1 MAKHTQLYDYKAKEP
16 VLLGGTHSQFSTDDG
31 VTWLPLK
38 GAQEL
43 GDIGDIAESVECTTI
58 DDDRKVY
65 CGGLKD
71 SAEKELTIY
80 YYDDDADQQALIAAA
95 EAQQTVRIRH
105 QWPNGT
111 RATYDLKLLGYQIM
125 SGSADGFMQL
135 KFSGRQASDVVWS
148 NADLAEQTQNSEEE
162 GE

>member
-1 MAKHTQLYDYKAKEP
+1 M
-16 VLLGGTHSQFSTDDG
+16 
-31 VTWLPLK
+31 
-38 GAQEL
+38 QEL

-58 DDDRKVY
+58 DDDRKRY

-71 SAEKELTIY
+71 SSEKELTIY
-80 YYDDDADQQALIAAA
+80 FYDDDADQKALIVAAK
-95 EAQQTVRIRH
+95 AQQTVRIRH

-111 RATYDLKLLGYQIM
+111 IASYDLKLLGYQIM

-135 KFSGRQASDVVWS
+135 KVSGRQASDVVWS
-148 NADLAEQTQNSEEE
+148 NAENEEQTGKG

>member
-1 MAKHTQLYDYKAKEP
+1 MANHAQLYDYKAKEP
-16 VLLGGTHSQFSTDDG
+16 VLLGGTHSQFSTDEG
-31 VTWLPLK
+31 VTWIPLK
-38 GAQEL
+38 GAREL

-80 YYDDDADQQALIAAA
+80 YYDDDADQKALIAAA
-95 EAQQTVRIRH
+95 EAQETVRIRH

-125 SGSADGFMQL
+125 SGTADGFMQL
-135 KFSGRQASDVVWS
+135 KVSGRQASDVSWS
-148 NADLAEQTQNSEEE
+148 NADAEQ
-162 GE
+162 GD

>member
-1 MAKHTQLYDYKAKEP
+1 MAQHTELYDYEPKEP
-16 VLLGGTHSQFSTDDG
+16 VLLGGTHSQFSTDG
-31 VTWLPLK
+31 SITWKALR

-58 DDDRKVY
+58 DDDRKRY

-71 SAEKELTIY
+71 SSEKELTIY
-80 YYDDDADQQALIAAA
+80 FYDDDADQKALIAAA
-95 EAQQTVRIRH
+95 KAQQIVRIRH

-125 SGSADGFMQL
+125 SGSADGFIQL
-135 KFSGRQASDVVWS
+135 KVSGRQASDVVWT
-148 NADLAEQTQNSEEE
+148 NADDEPANEDD

>member
-1 MAKHTQLYDYKAKEP
+1 MAQHTELYDYEPREP
-16 VLLGGTHSQFSTDDG
+16 VLLGGTHSQFSTDG
-31 VTWLPLK
+31 GNTWTPLK

-43 GDIGDIAESVECTTI
+43 GDIAESVECTTI
-58 DDDRKVY
+58 DDDRKRY

-71 SAEKELTIY
+71 SSEKELTIY
-80 YYDDDADQQALIAAA
+80 FYDDDADQKALIAAA
-95 EAQQTVRIRH
+95 KAQLIVRIRH
-105 QWPNGT
+105 QWPNGA

-135 KFSGRQASDVVWS
+135 KVSGRQASDVIWS
-148 NADLAEQTQNSEEE
+148 TADDENE

>member
-1 MAKHTQLYDYKAKEP
+1 MAQHTQLYDYEPKEP
-16 VLLGGTHSQFSTDDG
+16 VLLGGTHSQFSTDGG
-31 VTWLPLK
+31 VTWKALR

-58 DDDRKVY
+58 DDDRKRY

-71 SAEKELTIY
+71 SSEKELTIY
-80 YYDDDADQQALIAAA
+80 FYDDDEDQNALIAAA
-95 EAQQTVRIRH
+95 KAQQIVRIRH

-125 SGSADGFMQL
+125 SGSADGFIQL
-135 KFSGRQASDVVWS
+135 KVSGRQASDVVWS
-148 NADLAEQTQNSEEE
+148 NADDEQAQSNENE
-162 GE
+162 GD

>member
-1 MAKHTQLYDYKAKEP
+1 MAQHTELYDYEPREP
-16 VLLGGTHSQFSTDDG
+16 VLLGGTHSQFSTDGG
-31 VTWLPLK
+31 VTWIPLK

-58 DDDRKVY
+58 DDNRKMY
-65 CGGLKD
+65 RGGLKD
-71 SAEKELTIY
+71 SSEKELTIY
-80 YYDDDADQQALIAAA
+80 FYDDDADQKALIDAART
-95 EAQQTVRIRH
+95 QQTVRIRH

-111 RATYDLKLLGYQIM
+111 MASYDLKLLGYQIM

-135 KFSGRQASDVVWS
+135 KVSGRQASDVVWS
-148 NADLAEQTQNSEEE
+148 NAEQTTENE

>member
-1 MAKHTQLYDYKAKEP
+1 MAQHTQLYDYEPKEP
-16 VLLGGTHSQFSTDDG
+16 VLLGGTHSHFSTDG
-31 VTWLPLK
+31 GITWKALR

-58 DDDRKVY
+58 DDDRKRY

-71 SAEKELTIY
+71 SSEKELTIY
-80 YYDDDADQQALIAAA
+80 FYDDDADQKALIAAA
-95 EAQQTVRIRH
+95 KAQQIVRIRH

-135 KFSGRQASDVVWS
+135 KVSGRQAFDVVWS
-148 NADLAEQTQNSEEE
+148 NAEVAEQTQNSEEE

>member
-1 MAKHTQLYDYKAKEP
+1 MAQHTELYDYEPKEP
-16 VLLGGTHSQFSTDDG
+16 VLLGGTHSQFSTDG
-31 VTWLPLK
+31 GITWKALR

-58 DDDRKVY
+58 DDDRKRY

-71 SAEKELTIY
+71 SSEKELTIY
-80 YYDDDADQQALIAAA
+80 FYDDDADQKTLIAAA
-95 EAQQTVRIRH
+95 KEQQTVTVRH

-111 RATYDLKLLGYQIM
+111 RAAYDLKLLGYQIM

-135 KFSGRQASDVVWS
+135 KVSGRQASDVVWS
-148 NADLAEQTQNSEEE
+148 NADDEQAQSNENE
-162 GE
+162 GD

>member
-1 MAKHTQLYDYKAKEP
+1 M
-16 VLLGGTHSQFSTDDG
+16 
-31 VTWLPLK
+31 
-38 GAQEL
+38 QEL

-58 DDDRKVY
+58 DDDRKRY

-71 SAEKELTIY
+71 SSEKELTIY
-80 YYDDDADQQALIAAA
+80 FYDDDADQKALIDAAK
-95 EAQQTVRIRH
+95 AQQIVRIRH

-125 SGSADGFMQL
+125 SSSADGFIQL
-135 KFSGRQASDVVWS
+135 KVSSRQASDVVWS
-148 NADLAEQTQNSEEE
+148 NADDEQTTNEDD

>member
-1 MAKHTQLYDYKAKEP
+1 MAQHTKLYDYEPKEP
-16 VLLGGTHSQFSTDDG
+16 VLLGGTHSQFSTDGG
-31 VTWLPLK
+31 VIWKTLR

-58 DDDRKVY
+58 DDDRKRY

-71 SAEKELTIY
+71 SSEKELTIY
-80 YYDDDADQQALIAAA
+80 FYDDDVDQKALIAAA
-95 EAQQTVRIRH
+95 KAQQIVRIRH
-105 QWPNGT
+105 QWPNGI

-125 SGSADGFMQL
+125 SGSADGFIQL
-135 KFSGRQASDVVWS
+135 KVSGRQASDVVWS
-148 NADLAEQTQNSEEE
+148 NVDDEQTTNEDD

>member
-1 MAKHTQLYDYKAKEP
+1 MAQHTELYDYEPREP
-16 VLLGGTHSQFSTDDG
+16 VLLGGTHSQFSTDGG
-31 VTWLPLK
+31 VTWTPLK

-58 DDDRKVY
+58 DDDRKRY

-71 SAEKELTIY
+71 SFKKELTIY
-80 YYDDDADQQALIAAA
+80 FYDDDADQKALIAAA
-95 EAQQTVRIRH
+95 KAQQIVRIRH

-125 SGSADGFMQL
+125 SGPADGFMQL
-135 KFSGRQASDVVWS
+135 KVSGRQASDVLWS
-148 NADLAEQTQNSEEE
+148 NVDDEQAQSNENE
-162 GE
+162 GD

>member
-1 MAKHTQLYDYKAKEP
+1 MAKHTQLYDYKAKKP

-43 GDIGDIAESVECTTI
+43 GDIGDIAEFVECTTI

-80 YYDDDADQQALIAAA
+80 YYDDEFL
-95 EAQQTVRIRH
+95 
-105 QWPNGT
+105 
-111 RATYDLKLLGYQIM
+111 
-125 SGSADGFMQL
+125 FC
-135 KFSGRQASDVVWS
+135 
-148 NADLAEQTQNSEEE
+148 
-162 GE
+162 